1 MTNPTAKLFEV
12 AGNYALVQVEG
23 RRFPGLLIQGDSL
36 SIVRAA
42 VRELQASLEARDDEA
57 TGYAMQEV
65 EETVS
70 AMMES
75 YETMMRH
82 AGLTLPY

>member
-1 MTNPTAKLFEV
+1 
-12 AGNYALVQVEG
+12 VQVEG

-36 SIVRAA
+36 SIVRAV

-57 TGYAMQEV
+57 AGYAMREV

-70 AMMES
+70 AMVES
-75 YETMMRH
+75 YETMMRR
-82 AGLTLPY
+82 AGLLGTSRSRLG